1 VAAVTDKL
9 GPGRRRRAADAEDP
23 HSH

>member
-23 HSH
+23 DSH

>member
-9 GPGRRRRAADAEDP
+9 RPGRRRRAADAEDP
-23 HSH
+23 DSH